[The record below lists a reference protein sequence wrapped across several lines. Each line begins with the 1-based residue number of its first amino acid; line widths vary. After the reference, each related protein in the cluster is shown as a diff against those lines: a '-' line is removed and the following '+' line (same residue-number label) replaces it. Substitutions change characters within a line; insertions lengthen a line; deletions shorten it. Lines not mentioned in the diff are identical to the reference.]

1 MKEIIA
7 PIRIEKIIE
16 NPMDT
21 PSIFTKNKSN
31 EIIFGLRLMN
41 IKKNVMRLKRGW
53 TRVLFLKICRSTL
66 IAMSMNFHTN
76 P

>member
-16 NPMDT
+16 NPRDT

-41 IKKNVMRLKRGW
+41 IKKNVMRKIKKMKYKYFMN
-53 TRVLFLKICRSTL
+53 LF
-66 IAMSMNFHTN
+66 
-76 P
+76 

>member
-31 EIIFGLRLMN
+31 VIIFGLRLMN
-41 IKKNVMRLKRGW
+41 IKKNVIRKIKKMKYKYFMY
-53 TRVLFLKICRSTL
+53 LF
-66 IAMSMNFHTN
+66 
-76 P
+76 

>member
-31 EIIFGLRLMN
+31 AIIFGLRLMN
-41 IKKNVMRLKRGW
+41 IKKNVIRRIKKMK
-53 TRVLFLKICRSTL
+53 
-66 IAMSMNFHTN
+66 
-76 P
+76 